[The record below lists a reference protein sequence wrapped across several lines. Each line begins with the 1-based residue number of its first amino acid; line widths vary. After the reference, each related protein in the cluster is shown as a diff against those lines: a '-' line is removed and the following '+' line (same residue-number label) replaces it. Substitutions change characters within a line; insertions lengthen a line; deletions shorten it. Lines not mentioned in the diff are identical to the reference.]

1 MKLPPLLVAFVATAL
16 VVPLHAEHDG
26 KLQVLLV
33 GDSTTEARIPK
44 QHQPKGPHFED
55 VIRILMAGEK
65 DMPPCNVINSGVSG
79 EFIRRL
85 LDSKRYERDIQKLPG
100 LDYIF
105 IRYGINDQA
114 KRENFTENFPKDYQE
129 LIGLLK
135 KDHPAAQIIIMT
147 IIPYGNLEKNQQ
159 VNALNEK
166 VAKEA
171 GLPLFDIFPR
181 YLAEL
186 KKGENMLNYRRIS
199 LDKIPPQ
206 YLEIVKPFTF
216 ENPPRVE
223 VLDNQFDAILG
234 HIPAWYA
241 DRHPNPAGYNVIAD
255 ETAKYLTKM
264 IREKKGATTPAPAA
278 AKAP

>member
-1 MKLPPLLVAFVATAL
+1 MRLLPLLTTLLAFAL
-16 VVPLHAEHDG
+16 LQPLRAEHDG
-26 KLQVLLV
+26 KLQVLLI

-55 VIRILMAGEK
+55 VIRILMAAEK
-65 DMPPCNVINSGVSG
+65 DMPPCKVINSGVSG

-85 LDSKRYERDIQKLPG
+85 LDTKRYERDIQKLPG

-114 KRENFTENFPKDYQE
+114 KRENFVENFPKDYHE
-129 LIGLLK
+129 LIALLK

-147 IIPYGNLEKNQQ
+147 IIPYGNLEKNKE

-166 VAKEA
+166 VAKDE

-206 YLEIVKPFTF
+206 YLELVKPFTF

-223 VLDNQFDAILG
+223 VLDNQLDAVLG
-234 HIPAWYA
+234 HIYGWYA
-241 DRHPNPAGYNVIAD
+241 DRHPNPAGYNV
-255 ETAKYLTKM
+255 
-264 IREKKGATTPAPAA
+264 
-278 AKAP
+278 

>member
-1 MKLPPLLVAFVATAL
+1 MKLRSLLVAFATAVAL
-16 VVPLHAEHDG
+16 SMPLHAEHDG
-26 KLQVLLV
+26 KLQVLLI

-85 LDSKRYERDIQKLPG
+85 IDSKRYEKQIQKLPG
-100 LDYIF
+100 VDYIF
-105 IRYGINDQA
+105 IRYGINEQA
-114 KRENFTENFPKDYQE
+114 KRENFTENFPRDYHE

-206 YLEIVKPFTF
+206 YLDIVKPFTF

-223 VLDNQFDAILG
+223 VLDNQLDAILG

-241 DRHPNPAGYNVIAD
+241 DRHPNAAGYNVIAD

-264 IREKKGATTPAPAA
+264 IREKKGTTPAA
-278 AKAP
+278 AKTP